1 MISHDRDHIA
11 IKQREN
17 SLLPPPRAGAD
28 REARREAH
36 QSSNEQE
43 GNVVRVRY
51 RLGCVMNF
59 TFTQQAP

>member
-1 MISHDRDHIA
+1 MSSHDTQRSHRDQTVREFIIA
-11 IKQREN
+11 AAPCGRGQRGKKRSASKQ
-17 SLLPPPRAGAD
+17 
-28 REARREAH
+28 
-36 QSSNEQE
+36 QE